1 MNKEIYEIENVAKNE
16 GCFVSLL
23 KYLTLG
29 VVGFF
34 VLWIMLLQNT
44 NDMFFD
50 YGAEVSAAAV
60 VVIFGLLA
68 YRAMKKSGRLYKI
81 TFNDEEQLLQLTI
94 GNTFTGNDTE
104 KNIAYRYLR
113 LEENIKPIFR
123 DVSTVMGRDILDS
136 DKLSQNRKIQ
146 LYDKRVLVTTIDVDI
161 TAWCR
166 HQQIDE
172 LIKKLRQVVAS
183 KSSA

>member
-1 MNKEIYEIENVAKNE
+1 MSKEIYEIENVAKNE

-44 NDMFFD
+44 NDLYLD
-50 YGAEVSAAAV
+50 YGAEVSAVVA
-60 VVIFGLLA
+60 VVIFGFLA

-104 KNIAYRYLR
+104 KSIVYRSLR
-113 LEENIKPIFR
+113 VVENIKPIFR
-123 DVSTVMGRDILDS
+123 DMSIVSGRNILDS

-146 LYDKRVLVTTIDVDI
+146 LYNKTGLVTTIDIDI

-166 HQQIDE
+166 YQQIDE
-172 LIKKLRQVVAS
+172 LIKKLHQVVAN